1 MGILDSLSSF
11 LENRRDDFIKLEDSD
26 EEYGPGPLLLLY
38 KVPPGIDNDEIRD
51 ILSDEAP
58 TAVRKGCK
66 IYRVDDDDDDEEPFL
81 DLPLDQG
88 LRQIIQGI
96 TSTTE
101 GKVEKVQST
110 SGATMPVLF
119 FSGFKR
125 SEMLAT
131 YSTLETEIFQETGGR
146 RTPACAKA
154 VPNAMGK
161 SLRRVLEEISEDH
174 RNALGSELA

>member
-51 ILSDEAP
+51 MLSDEAP

-66 IYRVDDDDDDEEPFL
+66 IYRVDEEEEPFL

-88 LRQIIQGI
+88 LRQIIEGI
-96 TSTTE
+96 TTSSTTE
-101 GKVEKVQST
+101 RKVEKVQPT
-110 SGATMPVLF
+110 SRATMPVLF
-119 FSGFKR
+119 FSGFKG

-131 YSTLETEIFQETGGR
+131 YNTLEREIFQETGGR
-146 RTPACAKA
+146 HTPACAKA

-161 SLRRVLEEISEDH
+161 PLRRVLEEISEDH
-174 RNALGSELA
+174 RNALLGSELA